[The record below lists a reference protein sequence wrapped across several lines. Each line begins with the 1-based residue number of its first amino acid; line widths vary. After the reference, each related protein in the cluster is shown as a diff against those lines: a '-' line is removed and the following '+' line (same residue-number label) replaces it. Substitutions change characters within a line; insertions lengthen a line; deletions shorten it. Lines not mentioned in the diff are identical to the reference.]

1 MIDPDAQFAFS
12 LLPGAKFNKPD
23 VRFFTWQAIQNVLT
37 RYEERTEKDGPAF
50 MPTEFEIPKDSKA
63 KQPIR
68 CIAHS
73 KYVSLAVID
82 FDGGKTIAQAME
94 LFKEYEF
101 ILYTSFSHG
110 PALDKF
116 RMVIP
121 LKKPVPG
128 DRWVMA
134 WRHLESMAPGLDP
147 QCKDAPRLYFLPS
160 CRPGAL
166 RFTHLNEGK
175 LLRLDTSDRPPAP
188 SELVGQPKKAT
199 SVPMSQPATVKTIH
213 PDGTVTE
220 HVRAGVGNWSP
231 EWDQGIL
238 KQLIPTYGSP
248 LKIVGLHMRYPCPIN
263 DHPKK
268 PDCSEFPFSITDAGV
283 WHCFRCSP
291 IGQADDTGDGGASGN
306 AYGLAKM
313 LLGLD
318 GAKDLLREVQKE
330 QDYER
335 KGPEENFKL
344 TWGKRRV

>member
-1 MIDPDAQFAFS
+1 MIDPEARFAFS
-12 LLPGAKFNKPD
+12 LIQGARHNKPA
-23 VRFFTWQAIQNVLT
+23 VRDFSWKAIQKILT
-37 RYEERTEKDGPAF
+37 RYEERDEKDGQAF
-50 MPTEFEIPKDSKA
+50 MPTHFEIPEDSA
-63 KQPIR
+63 ADQPIR
-68 CIAHS
+68 CIKHS

-110 PALDKF
+110 SALDKF

-121 LKKPVPG
+121 LKKPIPG
-128 DRWVMA
+128 DKWIMA
-134 WRHLESMAPGLDP
+134 WRHLESMAPGLDT
-147 QCKDAPRLYFLPS
+147 QCKDASRLYFLPS
-160 CRPGAL
+160 CRRGAL

-175 LLRLDTSDRPPAP
+175 LLRLETKDRPPAA

-199 SVPMSQPATVKTIH
+199 SVPLSQPATVKTINS
-213 PDGTVTE
+213 DGTVSV

-231 EWDQGIL
+231 AWDQGIL

-263 DHPKK
+263 EPPDN
-268 PDCSEFPFSITDAGV
+268 PDCSKYPFSITDDGV

-291 IGQADDTGDGGASGN
+291 SGRPDDDGDGGASGN

-318 GAKDLLREVQKE
+318 GAKDLLQEVQKE

>member
-1 MIDPDAQFAFS
+1 MIDPDARFAFS
-12 LLPGAKFNKPD
+12 LIGHARDNKPL
-23 VRFFTWQAIQNVLT
+23 VREFSWKAIQNLLT
-37 RYEERTEKDGPAF
+37 RYEEREEKNGPAF
-50 MPTEFEIPKDSKA
+50 IPTHFEIPEDSTA

-73 KYVSLAVID
+73 KKVSLAVVD
-82 FDGGKTIAQAME
+82 FDGGKTISEAM
-94 LFKEYEF
+94 KIYADYEY
-101 ILYTSFSHG
+101 IIYSSHSHG
-110 PALDKF
+110 PSLDKF
-116 RMVIP
+116 RLVIP

-128 DRWVMA
+128 DKWIMA
-134 WRHLESMAPGLDP
+134 WRHLESMAPGLDT
-147 QCKDAPRLYFLPS
+147 QCKDASRLYFLPS